1 MFILYILLT
10 GVLSGVVYYGFS
22 KADKHM
28 YGVIAAIFLT
38 TTSVVIYK
46 LFLEQI
52 IAKSYGGNYSVVVPD
67 DMRFYG
73 ITWKDSDLW
82 VGWYDGAKN
91 ECVFKEDSKFNI
103 LQGKITIK
111 NCHPIALTK

>member
-1 MFILYILLT
+1 MFIGYLLLT
-10 GVLSGVVYYGFS
+10 LVIAGMAYYLLDKMDRKSYGVL
-22 KADKHM
+22 AA
-28 YGVIAAIFLT
+28 VIIVIV
-38 TTSVVIYK
+38 SVAVYK

-82 VGWYDGAKN
+82 VGWYDPTKN

-103 LQGKITIK
+103 LQGKLTIK